1 MIDKTKT
8 PILISTPRA
17 GSHYVGQYIR
27 ETFKSKGILLPGSAE
42 LFGVVDDGR
51 LDKDIQLRHIIKFF
65 EETREVLHMD
75 ICAITHACH
84 LNNRI
89 RILSRPNYETL
100 FDWFKEFYDGYQIVL
115 LRRKDIWKQW
125 LSYLFHKSIDI
136 AADQSGETFTRKR
149 YTEDVHPWHNIQGT
163 MKEEIL
169 KSTIAALNPKFIHR
183 ENILQNFISEIR
195 YMEEEVRNY
204 YVKGSYNNNNVRDVW
219 LEDLTDDVLTEW
231 YIPQDMREDYVM
243 NEKILPFKIKY
254 ATYFKK
260 PDLEVAKN
268 KFIKLYND
276 EFKHYGYLVD

>member
-27 ETFKSKGILLPGSAE
+27 ETFRNRGILLPGSAE
-42 LFGVVDDGR
+42 LFGEVDSP
-51 LDKDIQLRHIIKFF
+51 LDINHKDIIKFF
-65 EETREVLHMD
+65 EDTRDKLKMD
-75 ICAITHACH
+75 ICSINHAGH
-84 LNNRI
+84 LNHRV
-89 RILSRPNYETL
+89 RILSRPHYETL
-100 FDWFKEFYDGYQIVL
+100 FDWFKEFYDGYQMVL
-115 LRRKDIWKQW
+115 LRRKNVWKQW

-149 YTEDVHPWHNIQGT
+149 YTEDVHPWHNVQGT

-183 ENILQNFISEIR
+183 ENILQNFLSEIR
-195 YMEEEVRNY
+195 YMEEEIRNY

-231 YIPQDMREDYVM
+231 YIPQDMRENYVM

-254 ATYFKK
+254 ETYFKK

-268 KFIKLYND
+268 KFMKLYND